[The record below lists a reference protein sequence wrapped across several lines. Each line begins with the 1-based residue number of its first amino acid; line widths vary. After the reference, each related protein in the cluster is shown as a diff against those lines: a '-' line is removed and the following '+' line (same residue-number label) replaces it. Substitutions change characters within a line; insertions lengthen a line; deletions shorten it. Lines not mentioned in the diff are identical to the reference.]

1 MEGIATARGIGLEV
15 GRRIEPRQKQPGAP
29 RIEWVEAESVG
40 RPAPERPLTRKH
52 GLDGAHGGAGEHE
65 QELRAAWEVV
75 PDGLDDAGEA
85 WRGPREVWD
94 LVQDDDE
101 GLCPG
106 ERGEEPEG
114 GLPVGKGPAGEVGLA
129 IPEIAPHGLRQSC
142 QLDRLGLLGD
152 AEEDGALAP
161 DEVGK

>member
-1 MEGIATARGIGLEV
+1 M
-15 GRRIEPRQKQPGAP
+15 
-29 RIEWVEAESVG
+29 
-40 RPAPERPLTRKH
+40 
-52 GLDGAHGGAGEHE
+52 
-65 QELRAAWEVV
+65 V
-75 PDGLDDAGEA
+75 PDGLDHAGEA
-85 WRGPREVWD
+85 WRGPREIWD

-129 IPEIAPHGLRQSC
+129 IPEIAPHSFRQSR